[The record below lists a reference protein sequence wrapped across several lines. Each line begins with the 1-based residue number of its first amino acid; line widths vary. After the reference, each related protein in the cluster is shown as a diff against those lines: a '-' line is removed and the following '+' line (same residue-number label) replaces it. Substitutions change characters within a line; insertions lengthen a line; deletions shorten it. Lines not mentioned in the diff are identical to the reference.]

1 MQGKGLITIIAIA
14 LGLICANEL
23 LPTWYAYKV
32 EMDAKAIAG
41 NNQEKYL
48 KELDP
53 LNLGFTKLSYA
64 DAKKKEMKL
73 GLDLRGGINVL
84 LEINQRDLVNN
95 LTNYSTNPILIEAL
109 EKTDKAQR
117 NSTKT
122 YIEDFFTQ
130 FDIVNKE
137 KGANLKLSSS
147 EVFGTQN
154 LSQEIKFN
162 TTDQEV
168 KNIIT
173 KKINESIS
181 SAYEVIRTRIDK
193 MGVTQPNVQQV
204 PGTGRILVEMPGIK
218 DIDRVKLL
226 LNYNSGKFNKSMK
239 LLRI

>member
-1 MQGKGLITIIAIA
+1 MQGKRLITIIAIA

-32 EMDAKAIAG
+32 ETDAKAIAG

-48 KELDP
+48 KELDRLGKDT

-64 DAKKKEMKL
+64 DAKRKEIKL

-137 KGANLKLSSS
+137 KGTNLKLSSP

-168 KNIIT
+168 KNFF
-173 KKINESIS
+173 
-181 SAYEVIRTRIDK
+181 R
-193 MGVTQPNVQQV
+193 
-204 PGTGRILVEMPGIK
+204 L
-218 DIDRVKLL
+218 
-226 LNYNSGKFNKSMK
+226 
-239 LLRI
+239 

>member
-32 EMDAKAIAG
+32 ETDAKAIAG

-48 KELDP
+48 KELNRLDKDT

-64 DAKKKEMKL
+64 DAKRKEMKL

-218 DIDRVKLL
+218 EITILGSST
-226 LNYNSGKFNKSMK
+226 NQ
-239 LLRI
+239 